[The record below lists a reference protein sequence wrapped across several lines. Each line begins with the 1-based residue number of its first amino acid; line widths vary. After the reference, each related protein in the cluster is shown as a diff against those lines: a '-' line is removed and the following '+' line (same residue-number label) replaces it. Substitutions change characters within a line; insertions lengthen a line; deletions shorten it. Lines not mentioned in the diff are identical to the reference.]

1 MLCHAEFAMSVV
13 QLGEEVHA
21 DCVLDGRQLEQY
33 HLDLLQ
39 VMVATGH
46 HPRLL
51 LDEVWTANL
60 NTHNSNPH
68 GKQLGALANLI
79 FKIHHIHASP
89 A

>member
-1 MLCHAEFAMSVV
+1 MSVL

-39 VMVATGH
+39 VMVVTGH

-51 LDEVWTANL
+51 LDEVCTETL

-68 GKQLGALANLI
+68 EKHALPNLVV
-79 FKIHHIHASP
+79 KSP
-89 A
+89 HTCIACMSGSQ